1 VGVGPG
7 TGSTVADAHRGV
19 VRRMRRRVLVVGVLP
34 AVVIGAAGGFAA
46 GLIGG
51 AGGVAV
57 AVVAIVA
64 AGVLARVLVT
74 RRGPRR
80 LRAVMEALVAGDAG
94 PPAGTAPCEAPVAAR
109 WAAAYSA
116 GDWVAA
122 RGLMAE
128 DFTAGAPGITRRV
141 SASRYLA
148 GCRRIYGRY
157 FSSTTLSV
165 EACVERPGEP
175 GAVWVRFG
183 QHSIDRDGLPI
194 DSVFWER
201 WQLDAAGERIVALD
215 SAGVVSV
222 A

>member
-1 VGVGPG
+1 V

-64 AGVLARVLVT
+64 AGVLARVLAM

-80 LRAVMEALVAGDAG
+80 ARAVLEALVADDAG
-94 PPAGTAPCEAPVAAR
+94 PPAGTAPREAPVAAR
-109 WAAAYSA
+109 WAAAYSD

-122 RGLMAE
+122 RALMAE
-128 DFTAGAPGITRRV
+128 GFTAGAPGIGRRM
-141 SASRYLA
+141 SADRYVA
-148 GCRRIYGRY
+148 GCRRIYGRH
-157 FSSTTLSV
+157 FRSTTLSV
-165 EACVERPGEP
+165 EGCVARPDEP
-175 GAVWVRFG
+175 ETIWVRFG
-183 QHSIDRDGLPI
+183 QHSIDRDGRPI

-201 WQLDAAGERIVALD
+201 WQLDPAGERIVALD

-222 A
+222 T